1 MQVLIGQPFDL
12 VKVRIQAAASAGNG
26 AAAPTP
32 LTVFRQT
39 LAHEGP
45 LAFYKGTL
53 APLVG
58 VGACVSVQ
66 FYAFHDAKRLLQQ
79 RNADSGI
86 VPGTALGLTYPQ
98 IYLAGAA
105 AGIANTPLTSPIEQ
119 VRILLQTQ
127 RAPAAAAAAGKVRW
141 HGPRDVVRDLLAHG
155 GVSSG
160 LYRGFGITLLRE
172 AQAYGVW
179 FATYEYLIAS
189 FVAHLQTSATP
200 GAVLTR
206 NDLPTPYLLLA
217 GALAGEALWLA
228 SYPLDVLKS
237 RVQAD
242 SVLAAE
248 SKYKGSALRA
258 ARDVWAT
265 QGAYGFWRGIAPT
278 LLRAIPASSGTFA
291 AVELTL
297 RVLG

>member
-12 VKVRIQAAASAGNG
+12 VKVRLQAASTNTGG
-26 AAAPTP
+26 APSTP
-32 LTVFRQT
+32 LSVFKQT
-39 LAHEGP
+39 LTQEGP

-53 APLVG
+53 APLLG

-66 FYAFHDAKRLLQQ
+66 FYAFHEAKRFFQGQ
-79 RNADSGI
+79 NQKEGEAN
-86 VPGTALGLTYPQ
+86 VKTTALGLTYPQ
-98 IYLAGAA
+98 IYAAGAA

-127 RAPAAAAAAGKVRW
+127 RSTKDGSGARW
-141 HGPRDVVRDLLAHG
+141 NGPRDVVKDLKANRALFRG
-155 GVSSG
+155 SGV
-160 LYRGFGITLLRE
+160 TVLRE

-179 FATYEYLIAS
+179 FATYEYVIAAL
-189 FVAHLQTSATP
+189 VDRLQRVRNDPS
-200 GAVLTR
+200 LTR
-206 NDLPTPYLLLA
+206 NDLPTPYLLGA
-217 GALAGEALWLA
+217 GAVAGEALWLA
-228 SYPLDVLKS
+228 SYPLDVVKS

-242 SVLAAE
+242 GLASAGE
-248 SKYKGSALRA
+248 SRYGGSAIRA
-258 ARDVWAT
+258 AQDVWRT
-265 QGAYGFWRGIAPT
+265 QGIRGFWRGIVPT